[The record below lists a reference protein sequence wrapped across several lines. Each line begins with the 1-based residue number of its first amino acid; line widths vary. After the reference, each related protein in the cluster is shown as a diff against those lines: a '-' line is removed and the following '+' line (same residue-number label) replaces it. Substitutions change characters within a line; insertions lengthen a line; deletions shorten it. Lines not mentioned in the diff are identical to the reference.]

1 MARRPQFSDEEILTA
16 AREVFLARGVRA
28 TTAEVAERAGVSE
41 GTLFH
46 HFKTKEGLFRAA
58 VNPKLDEPEEISGLA
73 ARVGKGEVA
82 ENLEAFVTSVIESL
96 RVRVPFLMMA
106 WSNRSAQGIQDLI
119 CEVEPPSFRIIRL
132 LSGYL
137 DGEIR
142 RGRLRRVDA
151 EIAARGLVGSIMEY
165 VMSEILHGAAH
176 GLPLPAPMFVRGL
189 VDIFLHGTSAPVP
202 APSRRIRRH

>member
-1 MARRPQFSDEEILTA
+1 MRPLALGIVEDRARRTGLHYLALVEEDNFVGD
-16 AREVFLARGVRA
+16 ARCEAEIVRGHHHGRALA
-28 TTAEVAERAGVSE
+28 
-41 GTLFH
+41 
-46 HFKTKEGLFRAA
+46 
-58 VNPKLDEPEEISGLA
+58 
-73 ARVGKGEVA
+73 GEVA

-132 LSGYL
+132 LSAYL

-165 VMSEILHGAAH
+165 VMSEILHGATH

-189 VDIFLHGTSAPVP
+189 VDIFLHGTAAPVP